1 MQSNQQFDYYVKT
14 KEIQGVP
21 IATGLDWFK
30 VIGNFIS
37 FATVVIQGFQENS
50 KKSKKLAQIQ
60 AAVDAYQRQVY
71 ASSLIDEINN
81 ILKEGK

>member
-14 KEIQGVP
+14 KDIQGVP
-21 IATGLDWFK
+21 VPTGLDWFK

-50 KKSKKLAQIQ
+50 KKSKKIAQIE
-60 AAVDAYQRQVY
+60 AACDAYGRQIY
-71 ASSLIDEINN
+71 ASGLIDEIKG
-81 ILKEGK
+81 IISK